1 MGNWSNFS
9 WLKWPNWLD
18 KKNKQMEITEKNIH
32 EARVFYSAFDFEWI
46 KGENATMSEKFK
58 DVTLNDD
65 LMFVEFQ
72 SGKRINV
79 ELIPEFMLM
88 LPSPPV
94 QIQPIPIKPVETS
107 GQNQGFAVTSIQYED
122 SKNANNESPIYK
134 LLKKQKKN
142 MVEISIK
149 LKLNLPPR
157 DLYGVLSGSFDEAE
171 KEIIDFVLD
180 GVDIDS
186 IKSSLAESIKKTY
199 YSEQSKLTEGQK
211 KNQKKGTNGQV
222 TG

>member
-9 WLKWPNWLD
+9 WFKWPNWPD
-18 KKNKQMEITEKNIH
+18 KKNKQMEITEKNIQ

-58 DVTLNDD
+58 DVTLNED
-65 LMFVEFQ
+65 LMFIEFQ

-94 QIQPIPIKPVETS
+94 QLQQTQPKQIETS
-107 GQNQGFAVTSIQYED
+107 SLNQGFAVTSIQYED
-122 SKNANNESPIYK
+122 SKNTNSESPIYK

-157 DLYGVLSGSFDEAE
+157 DLYSVLSGSFDEAE

-199 YSEQSKLTEGQK
+199 YSEQSKVADVQK
-211 KNQKKGTNGQV
+211 KNQKRGTNG
-222 TG
+222 

>member
-1 MGNWSNFS
+1 MGNWSDFS

-18 KKNKQMEITEKNIH
+18 KKNKQMEIIEKNVH
-32 EARVFYSAFDFEWI
+32 EARVFYSAFNFEWI
-46 KGENATMSEKFK
+46 KGENATMPEKFK
-58 DVTLNDD
+58 DVILNGD
-65 LMFVEFQ
+65 LMFIEFQ

-79 ELIPEFMLM
+79 DLISEFMLM
-88 LPSPPV
+88 LPTPPA
-94 QIQPIPIKPVETS
+94 QPQPIPVKPLETPS
-107 GQNQGFAVTSIQYED
+107 QGFAVTSIQYED
-122 SKNANNESPIYK
+122 SKSANSESPIYK

-199 YSEQSKLTEGQK
+199 YSEQPNLPEGQK
-211 KNQKKGTNGQV
+211 KNQKRGTNG
-222 TG
+222 